1 MLVNIEGEE
10 KDHIS
15 GGCRETPQGG
25 RVDLGCSV
33 TAGPAAATCTF
44 CGRRLAR
51 RERRICRRCAALFPF
66 IVEAEH
72 PHREGRLEY
81 KYHEGKRSEED
92 AYS

>member
-10 KDHIS
+10 EDYIS

-25 RVDLGCSV
+25 RHDLGCSV
-33 TAGPAAATCTF
+33 TAGPAAAT
-44 CGRRLAR
+44 
-51 RERRICRRCAALFPF
+51 I
-66 IVEAEH
+66 EH

-81 KYHEGKRSEED
+81 KYPAGKRSEED